1 MKKKMITVAL
11 ALFAFI
17 GVRAEEKETVQ
28 SPAFADLPSGYRQLE
43 YIDTDGNQWV
53 NTRFLPACTNAVEIK
68 ASFTN
73 TTTGS
78 DQYLFCTQRS
88 TEGTDRRRFYLNI
101 TSKGKSEFGFRNSA
115 DGSASISPSVPHVFF
130 AAPDKTDIYTEV
142 EDAYF
147 LTGYVDGIQAGNKV
161 AGKDFTPTSQ
171 AYFCLFG
178 RYTGSLTD
186 TKVPDSRAV
195 CRFWYFKVWE
205 TKNKANLLCYIIP
218 VYGVKEEKIG
228 FYDLVAERFL
238 PVSGSPVPA
247 GKYTLMEDEQWFDN
261 KILLTSGMT
270 IDLSGHNL
278 TIEKAAPTIIAN
290 KVSPVDAEYQD
301 LVYLTTLGG
310 ESIVIPGFRLPGTA
324 KVEMKFRP
332 NTFAK
337 EQFLFSSRNSDK
349 KRSYGALLKDDGTV
363 RFDFDNPWEAVIST
377 PLTDDEDHVLVFDG
391 SGGPEGKYSTWTL
404 DGVLQTPSALD
415 NGFTSGGD
423 LCLFNVGNDG
433 ANPAE
438 CRLYYFTVTTKDGK
452 VSLDL
457 HPVRRIADGAV
468 GLYDR
473 IGGVFYESTSSKAFA
488 FPVSSMPMFVN
499 SSEVDSELRVGRET
513 LAYTVV
519 DCITATGSQ
528 YIDTGYT
535 PAATDR
541 LEMRASL
548 SELAISG
555 LFYTRYDSKD
565 RAFGALYYVKDGNG
579 SFRFDFSKSILVS
592 TIKATVNEPFT
603 IAFDGNARKGYVDA
617 DECQHDGGSFTPKTR
632 IYLFAMH
639 TNHDSINY
647 YAKGSIYYFKAV
659 GADGTVKV
667 DMIPVVRSDGAVGLY
682 DRVRGGFYPSSSA
695 APFTAGSVVG
705 DGNVNIPSDYV
716 PADFYLGGAKIADN
730 AKLKLVEGTVS
741 GVVFEDGGAIDLSEF
756 TGPFSL
762 DENKVEFADGATVKV
777 CLGTRK
783 VLSTEPVI
791 SWSEAPANLDRIR
804 FEFPCDDGTSAKG
817 WKEDDGIYFRRYGLV
832 ISVK

>member
-1 MKKKMITVAL
+1 MITVAL

-101 TSKGKSEFGFRNSA
+101 SGSGKSEFGFRNSVG
-115 DGSASISPSVPHVFF
+115 GSVSIPPSVPHVFF
-130 AAPDKTDIYTEV
+130 AAPDKTDIYTEI
-142 EDAYF
+142 EDAYY
-147 LTGYVDGIQAGNKV
+147 LTGYVDGKQAGNKV
-161 AGKDFTPTSQ
+161 AGKDFTPAAQ

-178 RYTGSLTD
+178 GYTGSLTD
-186 TKVPDSRAV
+186 ETVVSSKAV

-205 TKNKANLLCYIIP
+205 TKDKEKLLCHIIP
-218 VYGVKEEKIG
+218 VYDVKEEKIG

-238 PVSGSPVPA
+238 PVSGSPVPTGTYA
-247 GKYTLMEDEQWFDN
+247 LTEDVQWFDD
-261 KILLTSGMT
+261 KILLSSGMT

-278 TIEKAAPTIIAN
+278 TIDKASPFVVVN
-290 KVSPVDAEYQD
+290 EVSPVNAEYQD
-301 LVYLTTLGG
+301 LAHLTVLGG
-310 ESIVIPGFRLPGTA
+310 ESITVPGFRLPGTA

-332 NTFAK
+332 SLLSKT
-337 EQFLFSSRNSDK
+337 QFLFSSRRASDK
-349 KRSYGALLKDDGTV
+349 KYSYGALINTDGTV
-363 RFDFDNPWEAVIST
+363 RFDFYSPNDSETSSQ
-377 PLTDDEDHVLVFDG
+377 LTASEDHLLVFDG
-391 SGGPEGKYSTWTL
+391 SGGPEGEYSTWSL
-404 DGVLQTPSALD
+404 DGVPQTAPEH
-415 NGFTSGGD
+415 NNNFTSGGD

-438 CRLYYFTVTTKDGK
+438 CRLYYFTVTTKDGN

-457 HPVRRIADGAV
+457 HPVRRISDGAV

-473 IGGVFYESTSSKAFA
+473 VGGVFYESTSSKAFTFT
-488 FPVSSMPMFVN
+488 FPEMPKFVN
-499 SSEVDSELRVGRET
+499 SSEVDSELRVGRALLSE
-513 LAYTVV
+513 YTVV
-519 DCITATGSQ
+519 ECITASEGQ
-528 YIDTGYT
+528 YVDTGFI

-548 SELAISG
+548 SDVSVSSG
-555 LFYTRYDSKD
+555 IFCSRVGLND
-565 RAFGALYYVKDGNG
+565 REFAVVHLSDG
-579 SFRFDFSKSILVS
+579 FRFDFNNKHDAVS
-592 TIKATVNEPFT
+592 LCATENVPFT
-603 IAFDGNARKGYVDA
+603 VALDGNACKGYVNDNEHSHTGKNIFIPSA
-617 DECQHDGGSFTPKTR
+617 R

-639 TNHDSINY
+639 KNNGDASST
-647 YAKGSIYYFKAV
+647 AKGSIYYFKAV

-667 DMIPVVRSDGAVGLY
+667 DMIPVVRSDNVPGLY
-682 DRVRGGFYPSSSA
+682 DRVRRKFYPSASA
-695 APFTAGSVVG
+695 TPFTAGAVAG
-705 DGNVNIPSDYV
+705 DGKLYGAADY
-716 PADFYLGGAKIADN
+716 YLAGAKIADN

-762 DENKVEFADGATVKV
+762 DGNKVAFADDATVEV
-777 CLGTRK
+777 CLGSRK
-783 VLSTEPVI
+783 VLPTEPVI